1 MSAIPKVPGTSIIS
15 EHRPISVLPSLSK
28 VAERCLLRQLRPYI
42 FNPPND
48 NQFAYLNGRSVDDA
62 LATVQFYVSAGFA
75 ACPNSTKVAVISL
88 DISKAFD
95 QVPKNSLVKSL
106 KEKEV
111 PGAFLRLLDS
121 YLSDR
126 QQTVRI
132 GVTDSK
138 PATVGSGVA
147 QGSILGPNLFIFY
160 ISEILAMNLSRN
172 TRLVAYADDLLL
184 IKPIVSDDDCT
195 QLQQDLDTILEA
207 YSRLFLSINPS
218 KSSLLLC
225 TLAEP
230 HMAQVLPCEF
240 VLEGTPVSRVPEL
253 KYLGVTLDH
262 KLNFSRNAQLS
273 SAKAKKA
280 IGALW
285 RTIGRW
291 SGRETFKRI
300 FTSKVLPI
308 LTHGLPM
315 VAPSTLS
322 GWNCYEKTLRYAAR
336 LAMND
341 YQSSYTQLL
350 ESLRWKNFSR
360 ICIERQ
366 LLLVYKWRANIR
378 FIPPFILAESE
389 QRRPLRNRNR
399 NPSQLQIRR
408 DIFTANNPRMRS
420 GTSQNPLSLAIEN
433 WNNLPHGL
441 SDLDL
446 EAFTREIRK
455 FQCYAHLQTEAFS
468 GYRARP
474 SALMSAS
481 YTVL

>member
-1 MSAIPKVPGTSIIS
+1 MYNNSFSTHKLSTDDVPPPEMNPDDEWDSSWNCSEVEVFDIIRGLDNQSAVGLDDISPRTLKNCHEEIVPARAALINRSFAKGKFPSSWKHARISPIPKVPGTSIIS

-75 ACPNSTKVAVISL
+75 ACPNSTKVAVLSL

-147 QGSILGPNLFIFY
+147 QGSILGPNLFISY
-160 ISEILAMNLSRN
+160 ISEILAMNLSQN
-172 TRLVAYADDLLL
+172 TRHVAYADDLLL
-184 IKPIVSDDDCT
+184 MKPIVSDDDCT
-195 QLQQDLDTILEA
+195 QLQRDLDTILEA

-240 VLEGTPVSRVPEL
+240 VLQGTPVSRVPEL

-285 RTIGRW
+285 RTVGRW

-315 VAPSTLS
+315 VAAI
-322 GWNCYEKTLRYAAR
+322 NAIR
-336 LAMND
+336 LE
-341 YQSSYTQLL
+341 LL
-350 ESLRWKNFSR
+350 
-360 ICIERQ
+360 
-366 LLLVYKWRANIR
+366 
-378 FIPPFILAESE
+378 
-389 QRRPLRNRNR
+389 
-399 NPSQLQIRR
+399 
-408 DIFTANNPRMRS
+408 
-420 GTSQNPLSLAIEN
+420 
-433 WNNLPHGL
+433 
-441 SDLDL
+441 
-446 EAFTREIRK
+446 
-455 FQCYAHLQTEAFS
+455 
-468 GYRARP
+468 
-474 SALMSAS
+474 
-481 YTVL
+481 